1 METANRLIMDGHQMF
16 VIRDEG
22 DVKWLLNFL
31 EKYFPRTKFRYR
43 CDSSEKFLT
52 LLIDELRLCSHK
64 EFLAIFPEI
73 IQQMRNGDVV
83 YEELSL
89 CFGHC
94 TEEEMLKYGQDV
106 RCLVTVCEN
115 IVESSEDIASFF
127 F

>member
-1 METANRLIMDGHQMF
+1 MEVVNRLIMDGDQMF
-16 VIRDEG
+16 VIRDE
-22 DVKWLLNFL
+22 DDARWLLNFL

-52 LLIDELRLCSHK
+52 LLIDELRSCSHK
-64 EFLAIFPEI
+64 EFLTIFPEI
-73 IQQMRNGDVV
+73 VPKMRDAVV
-83 YEELSL
+83 CEEVSL
-89 CFGHC
+89 YISYC